1 MVFAPFDVKKDPDA
15 LLRLFSAAAV
25 LFIVLILCLAGF
37 GFRAALHR
45 YVVSNAEQDA
55 IRVSRAILAEEK
67 EHLTTSSPDGSST
80 VNVRPEEIPTLDQH
94 LRRFLAPLN
103 IVKIK
108 VYSTDCRITYSTD
121 ATIIGMVNKENL
133 RLRKALAGFVDSRLE
148 KKEEVRD
155 LAKEQRFNADVVETY
170 IPVRDNNNKVIGSFE
185 IYRDV
190 TNTWAQ
196 FKNAIVMLIGVLF
209 LVLLLVFVLSFLM
222 VQKVTRSVKEIQ
234 KTIRE
239 QATTDPLTG
248 IPNKRK
254 ILHTAEKEFSRAC
267 RRRDK
272 GLSDVEIGFIMMDVD
287 RFKEVNDGYGHLAGD
302 LLLKEISGRITDSLR
317 VFDAVGRFGGDE
329 FLVILPG
336 SNLEQTR
343 SVAHKIWMLIREKA
357 FLLEGR
363 EVAVTVTLGISTLQS
378 GDTEYTE
385 AVKRADDN
393 LYRAKSEGRDRVL

>member
-1 MVFAPFDVKKDPDA
+1 M
-15 LLRLFSAAAV
+15 
-25 LFIVLILCLAGF
+25 
-37 GFRAALHR
+37 
-45 YVVSNAEQDA
+45 
-55 IRVSRAILAEEK
+55 
-67 EHLTTSSPDGSST
+67 
-80 VNVRPEEIPTLDQH
+80 
-94 LRRFLAPLN
+94 
-103 IVKIK
+103 KIK